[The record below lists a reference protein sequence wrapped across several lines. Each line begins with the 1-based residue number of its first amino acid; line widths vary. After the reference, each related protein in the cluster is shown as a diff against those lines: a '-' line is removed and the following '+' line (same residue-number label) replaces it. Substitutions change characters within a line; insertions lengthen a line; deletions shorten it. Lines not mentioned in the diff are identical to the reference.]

1 MFGRGRRMFL
11 HRSISRTR
19 RGQSLVELCV
29 GLLVLVPI
37 ILIFFDL
44 AVIVIGVQ
52 VNDQTCKQAARAAS
66 SGDPAS
72 ASQRAQAIVAR
83 ANQQG
88 SSMLSNFSLTGV
100 IFNPATVVADA
111 AALVPY
117 GGTISGTVTVN
128 TTVDIRPFLVPYV
141 YSGGAPLTFR
151 SSQAYPFTFVVPNTA
166 PVVP

>member
-1 MFGRGRRMFL
+1 MYLYSKNSRSRRA
-11 HRSISRTR
+11 
-19 RGQSLVELCV
+19 QSLVELCV

-66 SGDPAS
+66 SGDPVS
-72 ASQRAQAIVAR
+72 ANQRAQSIVAR

-88 SSMLSNFSLTGV
+88 SSMLSNFILSSVT
-100 IFNPATVVADA
+100 FNPASLLTDR
-111 AALVPY
+111 AALDPY
-117 GGTISGTVTVN
+117 GGTVSGTVTVN

-151 SSQAYPFTFVVPNTA
+151 SSQTYPFTFVVPNTA
-166 PVVP
+166 PVIP

>member
-1 MFGRGRRMFL
+1 MYL
-11 HRSISRTR
+11 HRHIANSRSKKA
-19 RGQSLVELCV
+19 QSLVELCV

-66 SGDPAS
+66 SGDPVS
-72 ASQRAQAIVAR
+72 ANQRAQAIVAR

-88 SSMLSNFSLTGV
+88 SSMLSNFTLTGTT
-100 IFNPATVVADA
+100 FNPATLIADRN
-111 AALVPY
+111 ALNPY
-117 GGTISGTVTVN
+117 GGTVSGTVTVS

-151 SSQAYPFTFVVPNTA
+151 SAQTYPFTFVVPNTA
-166 PVVP
+166 S

>member
-1 MFGRGRRMFL
+1 MYL
-11 HRSISRTR
+11 HRHIASRR
-19 RGQSLVELCV
+19 KAKAQSLVELTV

-66 SGDPAS
+66 SGDPVS
-72 ASQRAQAIVAR
+72 ANQRAQAIVAR

-88 SSMLSNFSLTGV
+88 SSMLSNFTLTATT
-100 IFNPATVVADA
+100 FNPSTVIADRN
-111 AALVPY
+111 ALNPY
-117 GGTISGTVTVN
+117 GGTVSGTVTVS

-151 SSQAYPFTFVVPNTA
+151 SAQTYPFTFVAPNTA
-166 PVVP
+166 S

>member
-1 MFGRGRRMFL
+1 MYL
-11 HRSISRTR
+11 HRKKAKSRSRTA
-19 RGQSLVELCV
+19 QSLVELCV

-66 SGDPAS
+66 SGDPVS
-72 ASQRAQAIVAR
+72 ANQRAQAIVAR

-88 SSMLSNFSLTGV
+88 SSMLSNFTLTGTT
-100 IFNPATVVADA
+100 FNPTTLIADRN
-111 AALVPY
+111 ALNPY
-117 GGTISGTVTVN
+117 GGTISGTVTVS

-151 SSQAYPFTFVVPNTA
+151 SAQTYPFTFVVPNTA
-166 PVVP
+166 S

>member
-1 MFGRGRRMFL
+1 MYL
-11 HRSISRTR
+11 HRRIANKRSRKA
-19 RGQSLVELCV
+19 QSLVELCV

-66 SGDPAS
+66 SGDPVS
-72 ASQRAQAIVAR
+72 ANQRAQAIVAR

-88 SSMLSNFSLTGV
+88 SSMLSNFTLTSTT
-100 IFNPATVVADA
+100 FNPTTLIADRNN
-111 AALVPY
+111 LNPY
-117 GGTISGTVTVN
+117 GGTVSGTVTVN

-151 SSQAYPFTFVVPNTA
+151 SAQTYPFTFVVPNTA
-166 PVVP
+166 S

>member
-1 MFGRGRRMFL
+1 MYL
-11 HRSISRTR
+11 HRQKTKGRSRKA
-19 RGQSLVELCV
+19 QSLVELCV

-66 SGDPAS
+66 SGDPIS
-72 ASQRAQAIVAR
+72 ANQRAQAIVAR

-88 SSMLSNFSLTGV
+88 SSMLSNFTLTGTT
-100 IFNPATVVADA
+100 FNPTTLIADRN
-111 AALVPY
+111 ALNPY
-117 GGTISGTVTVN
+117 GGTISGTVTVS

-151 SSQAYPFTFVVPNTA
+151 SAQTYPFTFVVPNTA
-166 PVVP
+166 S